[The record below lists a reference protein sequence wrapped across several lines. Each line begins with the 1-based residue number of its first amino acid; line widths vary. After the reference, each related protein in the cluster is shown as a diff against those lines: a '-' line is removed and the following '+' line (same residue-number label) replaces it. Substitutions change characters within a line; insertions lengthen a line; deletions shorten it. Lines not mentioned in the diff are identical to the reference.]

1 MCRQSQNVIQSHKS
15 AKYELYLLSR
25 KHPPTKKKKVE
36 KRSHNVMDMQRAKE
50 LLTIL
55 ADGTDPLTGEVLPDD
70 HVCNKGEIVRAL
82 NCAVEALSRKRKK
95 PLPENTGKPW
105 TEELDQELCRLFD
118 EGMKKKDLCAHFG
131 RTPGAIESRLQRLG
145 KM

>member
-1 MCRQSQNVIQSHKS
+1 
-15 AKYELYLLSR
+15 
-25 KHPPTKKKKVE
+25 
-36 KRSHNVMDMQRAKE
+36 MDVQRAKE

-55 ADGTDPLTGEVLPDD
+55 ADGTDPLTGEVLPAD

-82 NCAVEALSRKRKK
+82 NCAVEALSRKREK

-105 TEELDQELCRLFD
+105 PEELDHELCRLSD
-118 EGMKKKDLCAHFG
+118 EGMKKQARCTHFG
-131 RTPGAIESRLQRLG
+131 RTSGAIESRLQRLG

>member
-1 MCRQSQNVIQSHKS
+1 
-15 AKYELYLLSR
+15 
-25 KHPPTKKKKVE
+25 
-36 KRSHNVMDMQRAKE
+36 MDMQRAKE

-118 EGMKKKDLCAHFG
+118 EGMRRKTSAHTLPARPAQSSPDCSGWGKCKKCRPTGDQALLRMRYNGSVIKRRRAFL
-131 RTPGAIESRLQRLG
+131 
-145 KM
+145 

>member
-1 MCRQSQNVIQSHKS
+1 MQQRRDRSRTELRRGGVI
-15 AKYELYLLSR
+15 
-25 KHPPTKKKKVE
+25 KKK
-36 KRSHNVMDMQRAKE
+36 
-50 LLTIL
+50 
-55 ADGTDPLTGEVLPDD
+55 
-70 HVCNKGEIVRAL
+70 
-82 NCAVEALSRKRKK
+82 KK
-95 PLPENTGKPW
+95 PLPENNGKPW

>member
-1 MCRQSQNVIQSHKS
+1 
-15 AKYELYLLSR
+15 
-25 KHPPTKKKKVE
+25 
-36 KRSHNVMDMQRAKE
+36 MDVQRAKE

-70 HVCNKGEIVRAL
+70 HVCNKGE
-82 NCAVEALSRKRKK
+82 ALSRKREK
-95 PLPENTGKPW
+95 PLPENNGKPW

-131 RTPGAIESRLQRLG
+131 RTPGAIESSLQRLG